1 MECVPPP
8 ATDTGDTFLPGRE
21 RLRKR
26 ACGRTS
32 AHGTAPASARARG
45 HGPQRDA
52 AGGAGDS
59 VLPARSFCQSGS
71 RPSRPRRC
79 CGRGSRAALSPP
91 LSPHARPR
99 PGRGS
104 RPRSRCPCSS
114 AGRGSAPAE
123 APESRPIT
131 TLPPADPAPAAVTV
145 RGPRAPESPTR
156 RRQLLPSPRQR
167 RRSGLCPE
175 PRALSGRPGRRTL
188 SGRLSDCF
196 EKFEMLRELPKCGE
210 EARRS
215 TRRVPDAEGPR
226 RSAAR
231 GAGGRSR
238 IGSGRVSITASGV
251 GTKRDALP
259 S

>member
-45 HGPQRDA
+45 HGTQRDA

-59 VLPARSFCQSGS
+59 VLPAQSFCQSGS
-71 RPSRPRRC
+71 WPSRPRRC

-131 TLPPADPAPAAVTV
+131 TPPV
-145 RGPRAPESPTR
+145 RGRDLLPTPPRPRSPSAVPVPRSHPRGGASSSRAPVSADARASARNRE
-156 RRQLLPSPRQR
+156 
-167 RRSGLCPE
+167 RSRGGRGGGPCPE
-175 PRALSGRPGRRTL
+175 GFQIASK
-188 SGRLSDCF
+188 SS
-196 EKFEMLRELPKCGE
+196 KC
-210 EARRS
+210 
-215 TRRVPDAEGPR
+215 
-226 RSAAR
+226 
-231 GAGGRSR
+231 
-238 IGSGRVSITASGV
+238 
-251 GTKRDALP
+251 
-259 S
+259 